1 MARNLKCAYQR
12 LTSSATDAL
21 LKKGCEPSE
30 DAVIAKWAPCKNLTA
45 VRAFLG
51 TAESF
56 EYSSRTTP
64 SMLDQ
69 LQRLT
74 RKDQP
79 FEWGPE
85 QEKAMEYLKNA
96 VILPQP
102 FAPLI
107 TPLPTP

>member
-1 MARNLKCAYQR
+1 
-12 LTSSATDAL
+12 
-21 LKKGCEPSE
+21 
-30 DAVIAKWAPCKNLTA
+30 
-45 VRAFLG
+45 
-51 TAESF
+51 
-56 EYSSRTTP
+56 
-64 SMLDQ
+64 MLDQ